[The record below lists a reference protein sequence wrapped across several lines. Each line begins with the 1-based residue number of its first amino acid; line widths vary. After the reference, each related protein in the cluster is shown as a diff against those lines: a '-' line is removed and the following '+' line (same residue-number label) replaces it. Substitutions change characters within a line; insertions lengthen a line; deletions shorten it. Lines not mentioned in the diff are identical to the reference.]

1 MSSHQDVADLNIFN
15 EINVGKDLFKDEII
29 SKTYSEAELIAKKV
43 INHGQ
48 MPFQWDRVLDNILT
62 SGLFGYPIM
71 ILLLVVVL
79 WITITGANYPS
90 AFLAAV
96 LFSIQEW
103 LSSLSLWQ
111 LLPDWIHGFLVLGV
125 FRCVAWVVSVML
137 PPMAIFFPLFT
148 IMEDMGYLPRV
159 AFNLDNIFRKAG
171 AHGKQALTMCMGF
184 GCNAA
189 GVISCRIIG
198 SPRERL
204 IAILTNNFVPCNGRF
219 PLLIILSTIFIG
231 SAVPHSHHFVAALA
245 LTGII
250 LTGITVTL
258 VVSYILSKT
267 LLKGMPSFFALELP
281 PYRKPLVGRIIIR
294 SIFDRT
300 IFVLGRALLVASP
313 VGGIIWVLAN
323 SYIGEANLL
332 TIAATYLD
340 PAGRIIG
347 MDGIILMAFILALP
361 ANEIVLPL
369 IIMGYTSMGIMTHIG
384 SITELAT
391 LLVEDQGWT
400 WITAV
405 SVMLFSLLHYPCG
418 TTLITINKETHS
430 IKWTIMAFLIPLSI
444 ALAVCFLFTQLAS
457 WL

>member
-300 IFVLGRALLVASP
+300 IFVLGRALLVASRN
-313 VGGIIWVLAN
+313 I
-323 SYIGEANLL
+323 S
-332 TIAATYLD
+332 LD
-340 PAGRIIG
+340 PLKR
-347 MDGIILMAFILALP
+347 
-361 ANEIVLPL
+361 
-369 IIMGYTSMGIMTHIG
+369 
-384 SITELAT
+384 
-391 LLVEDQGWT
+391 LVF
-400 WITAV
+400 AV
-405 SVMLFSLLHYPCG
+405 NCSSK
-418 TTLITINKETHS
+418 NDR
-430 IKWTIMAFLIPLSI
+430 
-444 ALAVCFLFTQLAS
+444 
-457 WL
+457 